1 MIGRALKI
9 LTLKVPNFLT
19 FGNLSAMTPASCG
32 HADAAIDPFDK
43 NRLTA
48 SSLDSPRP
56 DE

>member
-9 LTLKVPNFLT
+9 LTLGVPNFLT
-19 FGNLSAMTPASCG
+19 FGNLAAIAAAPNA
-32 HADAAIDPFDK
+32 HADAAIVPFDK